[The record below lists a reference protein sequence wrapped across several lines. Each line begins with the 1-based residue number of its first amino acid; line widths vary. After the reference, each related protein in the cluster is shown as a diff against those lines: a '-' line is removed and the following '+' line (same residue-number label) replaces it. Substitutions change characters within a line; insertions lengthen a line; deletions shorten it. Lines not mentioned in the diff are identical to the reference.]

1 MNEQLRNYI
10 WLDFKRNNLPK
21 YYHYF
26 DMWVDNLTET
36 QIYYCR
42 NENDFKKEKEYSQ
55 TSIR

>member
-36 QIYYCR
+36 QIYYWSLRMNGKIC
-42 NENDFKKEKEYSQ
+42 
-55 TSIR
+55 

>member
-26 DMWVDNLTET
+26 DMWVGNLTDT
-36 QIYYCR
+36 QIYYWNLRMEGKIC
-42 NENDFKKEKEYSQ
+42 
-55 TSIR
+55 